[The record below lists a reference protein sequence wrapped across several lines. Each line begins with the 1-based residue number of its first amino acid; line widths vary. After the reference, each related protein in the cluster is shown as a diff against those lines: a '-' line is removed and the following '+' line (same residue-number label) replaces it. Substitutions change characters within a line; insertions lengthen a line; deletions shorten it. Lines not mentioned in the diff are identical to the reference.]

1 MRASVPV
8 VAGVLWAAVVL
19 SAVALGA
26 AVVALVTALVAVV
39 ASASA
44 VRLIRPRRR
53 GRPFGSR
60 YLIPLAAVT
69 GGLAPVSAL
78 GGPVPLVVVLVV
90 GGVAA
95 LWLAPAGRP
104 PRKPAPSR
112 FSVRLPWRVRLVL
125 ATTGP
130 GLGGA
135 SLVLARH
142 QGLSEALALL
152 AAVLGY
158 DAAAFLM
165 GNARTAVGGVGG
177 LIAGAWAVG
186 VVALFVAAMMNPPF
200 FGTRPWIV
208 FGLTAAAA
216 PIGVKLADTVTAGTR
231 LPALRRLDSLI
242 VAGPV
247 WVASLAVL
255 VHR

>member
-1 MRASVPV
+1 M
-8 VAGVLWAAVVL
+8 VAGVVWAAVVL

-26 AVVALVTALVAVV
+26 LVVALIMAVVAMV

-44 VRLIRPRRR
+44 VRLIQPRRR

-60 YLIPLAAVT
+60 YLVPAAAAT
-69 GGLAPVSAL
+69 GALAPISGL
-78 GGPVPLVVVLVV
+78 GGPVPLVVVLVA
-90 GGVAA
+90 GATTA
-95 LWLAPAGRP
+95 LWFAPAGRP
-104 PRKPAPSR
+104 ARRPESSR
-112 FSVRLPWRVRLVL
+112 FSARLPWRVRLVV

-130 GLGGA
+130 GLAGA

-142 QGLSEALALL
+142 QGVSEVLALV

-165 GNARTAVGGVGG
+165 GNARTALGGAGGV
-177 LIAGAWAVG
+177 IAGVWAVG
-186 VVALFVAAMMNPPF
+186 VVALFVAAVMNPPF
-200 FGTRPWIV
+200 SGTRPWIV
-208 FGLTAAAA
+208 FGLIAAAA
-216 PIGVKLADTVTAGTR
+216 PAGVRLADAVTAGAR

-242 VAGPV
+242 LAGLV
-247 WVASLAVL
+247 WVASMAVL